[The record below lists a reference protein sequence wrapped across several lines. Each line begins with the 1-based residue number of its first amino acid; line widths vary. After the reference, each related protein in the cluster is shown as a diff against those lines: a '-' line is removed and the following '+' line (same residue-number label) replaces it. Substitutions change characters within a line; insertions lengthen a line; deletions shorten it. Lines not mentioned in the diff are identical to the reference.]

1 MARRHLRGTSYSTAC
16 AVADVTLAV
25 VVSDAGLV
33 GAGAGGRLP
42 EV

>member
-1 MARRHLRGTSYSTAC
+1 MARRHLRGTSHSTAC
-16 AVADVTLAV
+16 AVADVTLPAAL
-25 VVSDAGLV
+25 SDAGLV